1 MDYEIERKFLVKT
14 LPDLSGKTKQVFE
27 RYYLYRGK
35 GVDVRIQK
43 VDSTYEFERK
53 SEVSGL
59 GRETQKFEITKEEF
73 EALKKKSGEGII
85 RDSYLMSE
93 NPEVTIKI
101 YHGRF
106 EGLVRAEVEFTSE
119 EDAKKFTSHDWM
131 GEEITDTPLGRD
143 SRLLDL
149 TDKKFKDLLK
159 R

>member
-106 EGLVRAEVEFTSE
+106 EGLLRGEVEFESE
-119 EDAKKFTSHDWM
+119 KAAQKFVPLDWM
-131 GEEITDTPLGRD
+131 GKEITDTSLGRD
-143 SRLLDL
+143 SKLLDL
-149 TDKKFKDLLK
+149 STGEFKDLLS

>member
-14 LPDLSGKTKQVFE
+14 LPDLSGKTKQSHE

-35 GVDVRIQK
+35 GVEVRIQR
-43 VDSTYEFERK
+43 VNDVYEFERK
-53 SEVSGL
+53 SETSEL
-59 GRETQKFEITKEEF
+59 GRKTQKFEITKEEF
-73 EALKKKSGEGII
+73 ETLKGDSGEVIV
-85 RDSYLMSE
+85 RESFLVSR
-93 NPEVTIKI
+93 NPEITVKI